1 MMNCRFENECHNNP
15 ECLYLFIYG
24 LFYHVSCRKLPG
36 KAEEIHEKSV
46 DSLSWPQFQQSYSRA
61 LQTEAIGWILM
72 ILKTFR

>member
-15 ECLYLFIYG
+15 ECFLFIYS
-24 LFYHVSCRKLPG
+24 LFNHVSCWKLPG

-46 DSLSWPQFQQSYSRA
+46 DSLSWTQFKQNYSRA
-61 LQTEAIGWILM
+61 LQTEAIGVILM